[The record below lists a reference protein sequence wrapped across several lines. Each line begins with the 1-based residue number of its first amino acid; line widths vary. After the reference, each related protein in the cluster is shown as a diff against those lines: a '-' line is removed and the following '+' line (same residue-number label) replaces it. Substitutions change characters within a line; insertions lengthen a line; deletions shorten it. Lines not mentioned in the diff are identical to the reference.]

1 MNNGAIDNSVGGFV
15 LTTFACLEN
24 KLEQWVDLLTSNTT
38 LTDKGACF
46 EDKDQIDRDSLQ
58 R

>member
-46 EDKDQIDRDSLQ
+46 EDKDQIDRDSL
-58 R
+58 